1 MDNLRAGISFLLLWR
16 KTLPA
21 VAQRRFLHSQIDSGI
36 LAIHSGTML
45 ATHSGIAVKVAN
57 FRPEQVANFPP
68 ESVAN
73 FDRNRRPTWSG
84 IRRHGH
90 YEKTNGT
97 CGGCDLWKLSGRV
110 FAGYCKF
117 ATWKIAK

>member
-1 MDNLRAGISFLLLWR
+1 
-16 KTLPA
+16 
-21 VAQRRFLHSQIDSGI
+21 
-36 LAIHSGTML
+36 L

-84 IRRHGH
+84 IRNCEAGFFLELQPARIRLFESCPRNPKEGVP
-90 YEKTNGT
+90 YFLLINP
-97 CGGCDLWKLSGRV
+97 RV
-110 FAGYCKF
+110 MQFALRYDF
-117 ATWKIAK
+117 